1 MPTVDEGPVA
11 ALPEYFWVLWQELYN
26 EQELQKRRAAW
37 KSPVLRAIRKVLW
50 KSPKHIPPD
59 EFCEWLV
66 DRLEQAV
73 RSDLMQ
79 KIEKGLPP
87 DGWKAT
93 IQNLDAWL
101 TQSAANA
108 AEDLRRGHIP
118 GYRAKVRYSI
128 VHLAPQ
134 PGEQKG
140 ADLFDLLPAP
150 RQTCSHELLRR
161 FFREGLG
168 SPIPEQW
175 LGSPI
180 PEQCLEHLKGC
191 ASCTGLLQ
199 HMDVK
204 LHDILN
210 SPSQM
215 IDPRFVRLMNELGM
229 LNCAR
234 QYLRQVRRSIVADLK
249 RYEPLSRSDRKLQA
263 GLVKLGAIDR
273 NLESMKT
280 LPVRC
285 KRCPAIHRGTPVQT
299 FAYILTDVWR
309 LHLFLLAARSLPCK
323 TVLSPSSY
331 QSWLMHT

>member
-1 MPTVDEGPVA
+1 MPTVDEESVD
-11 ALPEYFWVLWQELYN
+11 ALPEYFWMLWQELYN
-26 EQELQKRRAAW
+26 MQELQKPRTTWR
-37 KSPVLRAIRKVLW
+37 SPVLRAIRKVLW
-50 KSPKHIPPD
+50 KSPKHISAD

-66 DRLEQAV
+66 EHLEKAV

-140 ADLFDLLPAP
+140 ADLFALLPAP

-168 SPIPEQW
+168 SPIAEQW
-175 LGSPI
+175 LGSPL

-199 HMDVK
+199 YMDVK
-204 LHDILN
+204 LHDFMN
-210 SPSQM
+210 NPSQL
-215 IDPRFVRLMNELGM
+215 IDPRLVRIMNELGM

-234 QYLRQVRRSIVADLK
+234 QYLRQVRHSIVADLK

-273 NLESMKT
+273 NLDSMKT
-280 LPVRC
+280 LRVRC
-285 KRCPAIHRGTPVQT
+285 KRNPAIHRGTPVQT

-331 QSWLMHT
+331 QSWLTHT

>member
-1 MPTVDEGPVA
+1 VPTVNEEPVA

-26 EQELQKRRAAW
+26 EQELQKPRAAW

-50 KSPKHIPPD
+50 KSPKHIPAD

-79 KIEKGLPP
+79 KIAEGQPP
-87 DGWKAT
+87 DAWKAT
-93 IQNLDAWL
+93 LGNLDAWL
-101 TQSAANA
+101 TTIAANA

-150 RQTCSHELLRR
+150 RQTCSHELLCHY
-161 FFREGLG
+161 FREGKDSPNLREG
-168 SPIPEQW
+168 KDSPIAV
-175 LGSPI
+175 
-180 PEQCLEHLKGC
+180 QCLEHLKGC

-199 HMDVK
+199 HLDVK
-204 LHDILN
+204 LHDIQD
-210 SPSQM
+210 SPSQT

-249 RYEPLSRSDRKLQA
+249 RCEPLSRSDRKLQA

-273 NLESMKT
+273 NLESMKN

-285 KRCPAIHRGTPVQT
+285 KRYPAIHRGTPVQT
-299 FAYILTDVWR
+299 FAYILLDVWR

-331 QSWLMHT
+331 QSWLTHT